1 MFVRNKILKLTI
13 QIDKLSAEVKDSNP
27 YSRLM
32 ALQRMGIVK
41 NYEDIRAKTVI
52 VVGVG
57 GVGSDWCFMRLRYI
71 FAFLLILK

>member
-1 MFVRNKILKLTI
+1 MLQLVPRFLTI
-13 QIDKLSAEVKDSNP
+13 FKIEKLSSEVKDSNP

-57 GVGSDWCFMRLRYI
+57 DADSLWNRKADPFRLR
-71 FAFLLILK
+71 

>member
-1 MFVRNKILKLTI
+1 
-13 QIDKLSAEVKDSNP
+13 
-27 YSRLM
+27 M

-57 GVGSDWCFMRLRYI
+57 GVGSDWCFNSFRIFFISLKYSTIMKPLFRHCGDADSLWNRKADPFRLR
-71 FAFLLILK
+71 

>member
-1 MFVRNKILKLTI
+1 
-13 QIDKLSAEVKDSNP
+13 
-27 YSRLM
+27 M

-57 GVGSDWCFMRLRYI
+57 GVGSDWCFNN
-71 FAFLLILK
+71 FSSA